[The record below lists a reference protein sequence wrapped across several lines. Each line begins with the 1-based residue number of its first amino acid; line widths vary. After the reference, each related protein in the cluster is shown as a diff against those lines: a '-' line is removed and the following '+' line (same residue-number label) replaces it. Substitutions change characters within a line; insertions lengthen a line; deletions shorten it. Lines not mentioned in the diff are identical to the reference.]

1 MQIPRNRTEISIS
14 VFCKQYYEQG
24 QIYFGGN
31 QRASRGS
38 KEVVDLYTLVSSNTY
53 TLNLLYVQRRSKL
66 ALSHFQVENYK
77 ISEGVMLFW
86 AAGCSFYF
94 DD

>member
-1 MQIPRNRTEISIS
+1 MQIPRNRIEIEIS

-24 QIYFGGN
+24 KIYFGGN
-31 QRASRGS
+31 QRVSRGS
-38 KEVVDLYTLVSSNTY
+38 KGVVDLYTLVSSNIY
-53 TLNLLYVQRRSKL
+53 TLNLLYVQRRSEL

-86 AAGCSFYF
+86 AARCSFYF